1 MLVIGT
7 VVDDVVEIDKEV
19 VIVAKIILINI
30 HLYQNWKTIN
40 QCTNTKQ
47 KKKEKSLVQS
57 YILSF

>member
-1 MLVIGT
+1 MLVIGI
-7 VVDDVVEIDKEV
+7 VEDDVVEIDKEV

-47 KKKEKSLVQS
+47 KKKEKSLV
-57 YILSF
+57 